1 MLINLRVESMDNFFE
16 ILLHGRFLFLL
27 FVSFSGCYLFIW
39 EREERKT
46 ISERGRW
53 RGRSRFPA
61 SGSLPWDLD
70 HDLSLRQKL
79 KWLSHPDATFSF
91 FFFFFNN
98 KFTFYWCSICPHTE
112 QHTVLSLSV
121 PVIHSPPPPLPSP
134 SITPSS
140 FPRDRS
146 LYVLSPF
153 LIFPTHFFSVPLYS
167 LSLLFI
173 FPKWMRTCNVCPSL
187 IDLLHSEWYLPVP
200 STLNQMVAIC
210 LF

>member
-1 MLINLRVESMDNFFE
+1 MCLPEIRVGSYANQLEGGMSAQLLWNSSTWE
-16 ILLHGRFLFLL
+16 IFVLLGL
-27 FVSFSGCYLFIW
+27 FVCFFFLKVSLIYLKERGEKNQ
-39 EREERKT
+39 EREGQMEREKQVPCWT
-46 ISERGRW
+46 
-53 RGRSRFPA
+53 
-61 SGSLPWDLD
+61 GSLPWDMD

-121 PVIHSPPPPLPSP
+121 PVIHSHPPLPSSP

-140 FPRDRS
+140 FPRVRS

-173 FPKWMRTCNVCPSL
+173 FPKWMRTCNVCPSP
-187 IDLLHSEWYLPVP
+187 IDLLHS
-200 STLNQMVAIC
+200 A
-210 LF
+210 